1 MDKIERVRHEIE
13 RRIALYSGW
22 SNETVH
28 PTRIDEDK
36 QLLSFLDTLSE
47 EPVSEDLEEA
57 ARQYGYTYN
66 ADWPGQVP
74 AARDGFIAGAKW
86 QKEQMMNELFFRYER
101 GS

>member
-1 MDKIERVRHEIE
+1 MDKIARLRQEIE

-47 EPVSEDLEEA
+47 EPVNEDLEKEIQKYMDEHVYEEGEDEPLINSV
-57 ARQYGYTYN
+57 ARHFY
-66 ADWPGQVP
+66 
-74 AARDGFIAGAKW
+74 
-86 QKEQMMNELFFRYER
+86 ELGKNSR
-101 GS
+101 